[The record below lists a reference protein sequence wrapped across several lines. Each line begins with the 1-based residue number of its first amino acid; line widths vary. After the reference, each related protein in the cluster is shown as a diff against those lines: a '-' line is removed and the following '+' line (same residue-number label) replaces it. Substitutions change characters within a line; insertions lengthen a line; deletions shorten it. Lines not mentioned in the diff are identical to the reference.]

1 MHSSNLSSCILT
13 SFHSSVHESI
23 YLCIINLSILLLTRL
38 SIPAIRSTSTHVTQA
53 IDINRKH
60 GAISKLNVVIS
71 TDGPSSWPDLL
82 TYDLL
87 RSRERVSQL
96 QAAFFK
102 EISKTKW
109 FIIVIIIIVIVI
121 AIAIVIVIVIV
132 LIIVLVIIMVA
143 SSSIF
148 NEISRRRLSSFIPW
162 VSSRISSFLQ
172 LGWKGNKMPLITG
185 VDSFLWIESDF
196 KDILKQFVILLSI
209 HPSIHPSFILP
220 S

>member
-96 QAAFFK
+96 QTAFFK

-121 AIAIVIVIVIV
+121 AIAIVIV

-185 VDSFLWIESDF
+185 FFSLDWIR
-196 KDILKQFVILLSI
+196 L
-209 HPSIHPSFILP
+209 
-220 S
+220 